1 MFIPSN
7 RQAQQPRFFFP
18 PISVGSSSPATLNL
32 ATSSALSRQTS
43 RSSHHGHGQSEG
55 SGHRR
60 RVSREQLHSRLGSGI
75 LFGGERNSTDSLDFD
90 GTEFQIQE
98 ALKTSITLDKDRQQV
113 IAIQPRLQERPRV
126 PSPNPTET
134 DIMDALT
141 DIHHILYFGEE
152 FLDKEG
158 NDKGWEQKIEGL
170 RNVMEQYFEGDC
182 GSHLFSIILSL
193 LIIADHR
200 DLSL

>member
-1 MFIPSN
+1 MFIPSS

-55 SGHRR
+55 RGHRC
-60 RVSREQLHSRLGSGI
+60 RVAYGREPLNSRLGSGI

-98 ALKTSITLDKDRQQV
+98 ALKTSITLDKDQQQI
-113 IAIQPRLQERPRV
+113 IAIQPRLQERPCV
-126 PSPNPTET
+126 PSPNPTEM
-134 DIMDALT
+134 DIMDVLT

-152 FLDKEG
+152 FLGKEG
-158 NDKGWEQKIEGL
+158 SDKGWEQKVEGL
-170 RNVMEQYFEGDC
+170 RNVVEQYFENDC
-182 GSHLFSIILSL
+182 GSHLFPIILSL

-200 DLSL
+200 DL